1 MASYIW
7 CTSLNAATGAV
18 LRHLRNTANKDQA
31 TVAEAVNLPT
41 STISKLESGSANITI
56 EYIYMLCQLYK
67 VSLTDFGTLVELAS
81 IELLREKVYIY
92 VEKSKYVDLRAS
104 TAILN
109 SKSTLST
116 VSDALSIGTIGMLSM
131 VSAPIA
137 LGVGL
142 ATAYQRYKGNKRVE
156 DKLEELK
163 LEIDEIEL
171 PLISGQ
177 QVYKIL
183 KDYLE
188 GLDMENLQKK

>member
-67 VSLTDFGTLVELAS
+67 VSLTNFGTLVELAS

-142 ATAYQRYKGNKRVE
+142 ATAYQRYKGNKKIE

>member
-142 ATAYQRYKGNKRVE
+142 ATAYQKYKGNKKIE

>member
-67 VSLTDFGTLVELAS
+67 VSLTNFGTLVELAS